1 MKFRL
6 FLGAIAIS
14 TLSYAQDVEKI
25 RLQVRVV
32 NSLDGSEIKN
42 AGIKVAYR
50 DQNIPLKSDKKKSFY
65 EILKGGEL
73 KVIAEAGNFY
83 SETQSFDTELLYDED
98 ILEIKLNPKSFTSTR
113 LAVVD
118 SKSNTPLTAQ
128 VDLSGLNLNQKYS
141 TTNSPIDIS
150 VTEKG
155 DYQLSISAAGY
166 QSKRLSTH
174 IDPSKD
180 QEILVSLD
188 PLPSTFKLLAINKE
202 SRQEITSFSKFE
214 VLGKNL
220 VWEERTKVLNADKGQ
235 KISINIEAPGFEPL
249 QKSLDLEQNQ
259 ITLELTPISLAAF
272 TIKVVNLRTKADIK
286 ANIEVKSPTGEVLQA
301 YTGQNFVPK
310 EEGTYEFT
318 YKSEN
323 GGSYSHKENTVRAKG
338 QIIPITLEI
347 TPPYQTTFVVLDQ
360 ETKSPIPSSS
370 LTIKTE
376 DGKIVEGKDLTF
388 TFYEK
393 HTLTYDLS
401 APGYERISGSVD
413 VNDAG
418 TVNLP
423 LKKLPTIHY
432 VSQEYSL
439 IDSYTEKP
447 ILKSQLFL
455 LDANKQPV
463 ETLYNASKGT
473 YLATKVIAGQSYSL
487 DIKAE
492 GYQNYSAP
500 TSNQEGSH
508 IIKLEPS
515 GLQEYTFQFIDDYT
529 KEKIVV
535 KSLFV
540 NNAAN
545 KQVPLNS
552 TEDGFKAT
560 FLPNAALDLKFE
572 AEGYE
577 TKSLKVAAFN
587 GEPLALRKST
597 YPLALKFT
605 PSLTEEQSNKAK
617 IVITQGKSKTIKGTW
632 EDGVYHLLTDPAQ
645 LLDMEINVP
654 GYHPYIGSLNR
665 SQVAQ
670 MEANITLTPLP
681 AAPEKMEAKV
691 GKSYVLTGVNFEQS
705 QTTMLP
711 GSEDKLAE
719 VLQFM
724 KDHPNVKIE
733 IVGHTEKAGDERQN
747 VRLSQFRART
757 VANWLF
763 NKGIASS
770 RITTAG
776 KGSAEPIDP
785 NDAAV
790 NRRIEVKVVEE

>member
-25 RLQVRVV
+25 RLQVRVI
-32 NSLDGSEIKN
+32 NSLDGTEIKN

-50 DQNIPLKSDKKKSFY
+50 NQNIPLKSDKKRSFY

-73 KVIAEAGNFY
+73 KVVAEAGNFY

-98 ILEIKLNPKSFTSTR
+98 ILEIKLNPKSFNSTR

-118 SKSNTPLTAQ
+118 SKSNTPLIAQ
-128 VDLSGLNLNQKYS
+128 VELNGLNQNQKYN
-141 TTNSPIDIS
+141 TANSPIDIS
-150 VTEKG
+150 VSEKG
-155 DYQLSISAAGY
+155 EYQLSISADGY
-166 QSKRLSTH
+166 QSKKLSTQ

-188 PLPSTFKLLAINKE
+188 PLPSTFKLLAVNKE
-202 SRQEITSFSKFE
+202 NGQEITSFSKFE

-220 VWEERTKVLNADKGQ
+220 VWEEKTRVLNAEKDQ
-235 KISINIEAPGFEPL
+235 KITINIDAPGFEPL
-249 QKSLDLEQNQ
+249 QQSLDLEQNQ

-272 TIKVVNLRTKADIK
+272 AIKVVNLRNNTELKS
-286 ANIEVKSPTGEVLQA
+286 NIEVKSPSGNILQA
-301 YTGQNFVPK
+301 FTGQNFVPK

-318 YKSEN
+318 YRSEL
-323 GGSYSHKENTVRAKG
+323 GGSYSHKENTVRSKG

-360 ETKSPIPSSS
+360 ETKTPVPTPS

-376 DGKIVEGKDLTF
+376 DGKIANGKDLTF

-393 HTLTYDLS
+393 HTLSYDLS

-418 TVNLP
+418 IVELP
-423 LKKLPTIHY
+423 LKKLPVIHY
-432 VSQEYSL
+432 VTQEYTL
-439 IDSYTEKP
+439 VDSYTGKP
-447 ILKSQLFL
+447 VLRSQLFL

-463 ETLYNASKGT
+463 ETIYNASKGS

-487 DIKAE
+487 DVKAE

-500 TSNQEGSH
+500 ASTQEGIQ
-508 IIKLEPS
+508 IIRLQPS
-515 GLQEYTFQFIDDYT
+515 GLQEYTLRFIDDYT
-529 KEKIVV
+529 KDKVDV
-535 KSLFV
+535 KSLLVF
-540 NNAAN
+540 NAAN
-545 KQVPLNS
+545 KEVPLAT
-552 TEDGFKAT
+552 TEEGFKAT
-560 FLPNAALDLKFE
+560 LLPNAPLNLEFD

-577 TKSLKVAAFN
+577 TKTLKVTAYN
-587 GEPLALRKST
+587 GEPLTLRKT
-597 YPLALKFT
+597 NYPLALKFI
-605 PSLTEEQSNKAK
+605 PNLTDEEASKAR
-617 IVITQGKSKTIKGTW
+617 IVITQGKSKTIKGNW
-632 EDGVYHLLTDPAQ
+632 VNGAYELHTDPAQ
-645 LLDMEINVP
+645 LLDIEISAP
-654 GYHPYIGSLNR
+654 GYHPYTGSLNR

-670 MEANITLTPLP
+670 MEANITLTALP
-681 AAPEKMEAKV
+681 KAPEKMEAKV

-711 GSEDKLAE
+711 GSEDKLEE
-719 VLQFM
+719 VLQLM
-724 KDHPNVKIE
+724 KENPNVKIE

-747 VRLSQFRART
+747 VRLSEFRART

-776 KGSAEPIDP
+776 KGSAEPIDA
-785 NDAAV
+785 NDPAV
-790 NRRIEVKVVEE
+790 NRRIEVRVVEE